1 MRRLL
6 EAAAAGLP
14 ATARL
19 VVDGGY
25 GWRSSDE
32 ALAEL
37 PEWGDTPLAWL
48 EDPLVPEDAEGC
60 AAIRRSGRI
69 PSASGTR

>member
-6 EAAAAGLP
+6 ETAAAGLP

-19 VVDGGY
+19 VVDAGY

-37 PEWGDTPLAWL
+37 AGL
-48 EDPLVPEDAEGC
+48 G
-60 AAIRRSGRI
+60 
-69 PSASGTR
+69 